1 MKVSKDVT
9 EVIVESVVANCVKR
23 EGHQSD
29 TVKLAVENVIHYT
42 NRLNRDLR
50 PDQTV
55 YDNMNLSDVM
65 FPSGLASLLWPR
77 RVQFD
82 VNNRLQ
88 SNLIDKETFTDED
101 VQCHKFVKVNDGQDT
116 KWKKE
121 VVADYSYSNF
131 LIDLTLIKVAM
142 RCSELQLNTSVL
154 QAIRD
159 VDVLSV
165 VDKLE
170 CSGRVKWSGA
180 MGSEF
185 IPVRLVSEFNLGLV
199 EDEYFVETNVMLKSL
214 FATQVKDFF
223 TK

>member
-9 EVIVESVVANCVKR
+9 EVIVESVIANCVKR

-42 NRLNRDLR
+42 NRLNQDLK

-55 YDNMNLSDVM
+55 YGEMNLSDMM

-77 RVQFD
+77 RVQLD
-82 VNNRLQ
+82 INNRLQ
-88 SNLIDKETFTDED
+88 CNLIDKETFSNDD
-101 VQCHKFVKVNDGQDT
+101 VQCHRYIKVNEGQDT
-116 KWKKE
+116 KWKNE
-121 VVADYSYSNF
+121 VVVDYNYSNF

-154 QAIRD
+154 QAVRD

-170 CSGRVKWSGA
+170 CNGKVKWSGA

-185 IPVRLVSEFNLGLV
+185 IPIRLISDFNLGLV
-199 EDEYFVETNVMLKSL
+199 EDEYFVETKTMLKSL